1 MEDNELTNLPNEVE
15 TNLNEVEYVEDSGNG
30 LAAVLIVGALALA
43 AIGAGVFVIYKKR
56 KNKYATLS
64 PKKEDEVVDVEI
76 EED

>member
-30 LAAVLIVGALALA
+30 LVGVLIVGALALV
-43 AIGAGVFVIYKKR
+43 AIGAGIVIYKKR
-56 KNKYATLS
+56 KNKYATLN
-64 PKKEDEVVDVEI
+64 PKKEDEVVEVEV